1 MLAGNSLDMGKPPD
15 GQKKRR
21 RGDVAEA
28 INAYMQQNPNADY
41 FEMLYDLHARG
52 YRVNRHGNTGLMRL
66 WLKARAEARE
76 KHR

>member
-1 MLAGNSLDMGKPPD
+1 MGKPSK

-28 INAYMQQNPNADY
+28 INTYMKQSPDASY
-41 FEMLYDLHARG
+41 FEMLYDLHAHG
-52 YRVNRHGNTGLMRL
+52 YRVNRHGNSGLMSL
-66 WLKARAEARE
+66 WLKARADVRE